1 MGAHRIHGMTE
12 DMPWLKR
19 NWFILGLLAAMAV
32 GYLLADNGALLNPGG
47 WTNRIIVFILFLI
60 TGVKLPSD
68 RIRQD
73 LRTPRLHVFLQLF
86 IFVVTPLFFLTAV
99 PLFGDALDGRL
110 IVGIFALA
118 VLPTTVS
125 SCIVFTQ
132 NANGNSVAAVFNA
145 ALANV
150 AGIFVS
156 PLLLSLLLSTSGRA
170 LPLEQLLATLRGLA
184 LNMLLPIAL
193 GQLARFR
200 IADWA
205 ARRGKA
211 LGVASNVLI
220 LVVVAFAFA
229 RTAADPEFA
238 RYAPQLLWPLAYLA
252 VAHLVLVALVVLGA
266 RLLRLERADR
276 VTALFVA
283 PQKTLA
289 LGAPLLTIFF
299 EGQDI
304 LGVALLPL
312 VFYHPWQLFVAGV
325 IASRVTI
332 PEETA
337 S

>member
-1 MGAHRIHGMTE
+1 
-12 DMPWLKR
+12 MPWLKR
-19 NWFILGLLAAMAV
+19 NWFILGLLAAMAI
-32 GYLLADNGALLNPGG
+32 GYLLAGRGELLNPGG
-47 WTNRIIVFILFLI
+47 WTNRIIVFVLFLI

-99 PLFGDALDGRL
+99 PIFGDALDGQL

-132 NANGNSVAAVFNA
+132 NANGNAVSAVFNA
-145 ALANV
+145 AVANV

-200 IADWA
+200 MADWA
-205 ARRGKA
+205 TRRGKA
-211 LGVASNVLI
+211 LGTVSNVLI
-220 LVVVAFAFA
+220 LVVVTFAFA

-238 RYAPQLLWPLAYLA
+238 RYAPELLWPLIYLA
-252 VAHLVLVALVVLGA
+252 VAHLVLVALVALGS

-276 VTALFVA
+276 VAALFVA

-312 VFYHPWQLFVAGV
+312 VFYHPWQLFIAGV

-332 PEETA
+332 PEGT
-337 S
+337 ST